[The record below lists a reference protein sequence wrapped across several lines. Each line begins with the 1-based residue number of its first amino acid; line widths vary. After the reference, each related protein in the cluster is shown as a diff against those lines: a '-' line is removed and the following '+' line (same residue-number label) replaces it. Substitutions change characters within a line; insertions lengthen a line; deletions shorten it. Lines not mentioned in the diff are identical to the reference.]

1 MLNQIMKILAVSDIN
16 KVNTSFDEFKSIIES
31 ENIDLIIL
39 LGGLFNSTIEGSNNN
54 YDNTGHIKNKIMK
67 SKPKI
72 SLSNDSNYILSLN
85 WILKPVIV
93 LPSVNDLKERKLLK
107 KIQAQDTIWI
117 RFLLNKSTII
127 DDYLFLGIT
136 DSISEEEIKKLIKD
150 YYNLSKENLVIL
162 YDGNKDHFSNFN
174 DLKLNIISRDD
185 IKVNSHIESFLV
197 NVDSLINK
205 NVTIIDFDK
214 KIVKTF
220 QLKN

>member
-72 SLSNDSNYILSLN
+72 SLSNDSNHILSLN